1 MKALAIKKELHH
13 VIDVI
18 EDKEF
23 LKAIYV
29 LLNEKSKEYDYELSD
44 IEKKELD
51 HLSKQHKLGKS
62 KSYSMEEVR
71 TFAHS
76 KLKK

>member
-1 MKALAIKKELHH
+1 MKALAIKKELHT

-23 LKAIYV
+23 LKAIYI
-29 LLNEKSKEYDYELSD
+29 LLNEKSKEYTYELSAD
-44 IEKKELD
+44 EKKELD
-51 HLSKQHKLGKS
+51 NLSKQHKSGKS

-71 TFAHS
+71 KYAHS

>member
-1 MKALAIKKELHH
+1 MKTLAIKKKLHH
-13 VIDVI
+13 VIDII
-18 EDKEF
+18 EDKDF

-44 IEKKELD
+44 SEKKELD
-51 HLSKQHKLGKS
+51 HLSSLHKLGKS
-62 KSYSMEEVR
+62 KSYSMDEVR
-71 TFAHS
+71 KYAHS

>member
-1 MKALAIKKELHH
+1 MKTLAIKKKLHH
-13 VIDVI
+13 VIDII
-18 EDKEF
+18 EDKDF

-44 IEKKELD
+44 SEKKELD
-51 HLSKQHKLGKS
+51 DLSSLHKLGKS
-62 KSYSMEEVR
+62 KSYSMVEVR
-71 TFAHS
+71 KYAHS

>member
-1 MKALAIKKELHH
+1 MKTLAIKKELHH
-13 VIDVI
+13 VIDII
-18 EDKEF
+18 EDKDF

-44 IEKKELD
+44 SEKKELD
-51 HLSKQHKLGKS
+51 DLSSLHKLGKS
-62 KSYSMEEVR
+62 KSYSMVEVR
-71 TFAHS
+71 KYAHS